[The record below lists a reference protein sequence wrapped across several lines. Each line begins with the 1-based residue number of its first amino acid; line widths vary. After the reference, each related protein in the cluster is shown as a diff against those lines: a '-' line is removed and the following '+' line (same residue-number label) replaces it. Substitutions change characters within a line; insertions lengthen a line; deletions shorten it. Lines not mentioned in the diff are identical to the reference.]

1 MHSGGIWHHVFPY
14 VNNNYSDNFGIV
26 VIMWREGNISLREGA
41 KLLSISH
48 TTFSNRLKEKYF
60 K

>member
-1 MHSGGIWHHVFPY
+1 
-14 VNNNYSDNFGIV
+14 
-26 VIMWREGNISLREGA
+26 MWREGNISLREGA